1 MSVITFVLP
10 IALAGTPSVLVSIGL
25 QEHVFLAFQGTN
37 TLSMGIHA
45 IVSFR
50 LATAFRGLFDTLLGQ
65 EGLPHVHQRLIR
77 RKRSQIVSLWQ
88 TAGKQAILFI
98 VVNTP
103 FCVVPGLWSKVGYT
117 VPIVMAAWG
126 SLVIKQAQANRKA
139 EVTDGDSTQNG
150 ETSRW
155 ATTLPT
161 SKEDFTSV
169 QSKPPRPLEKAATI
183 ITIRDAP
190 IKAMTESD
198 DESQDSG
205 DEIGAVGRSD
215 SIRPL
220 SSSLEGTEG
229 DLPAAAKDDT
239 SPSQALV
246 RRLIPNPAV
255 NTGAG
260 AMRRS
265 AISVARDMTKVAP
278 SVLLP
283 LAKRRSSS
291 FMLRHAAAASVYDKE
306 VTPMKVVE
314 LATFLQASSIPRSS
328 EGKTRV
334 RNPADVVVF
343 VSHRWWSKD
352 DPDDSSYPYKHSLL
366 CRALRRLVQ
375 QESLIKAHV
384 VVW

>member
-1 MSVITFVLP
+1 MSTGPMLAISFVLP
-10 IALAGTPSVLVSIGL
+10 IALAGTPSVPVSIGL
-25 QEHVFLAFQGTN
+25 QEYVFLVFQGTN

-45 IVSFR
+45 LLAFR

-88 TAGKQAILFI
+88 TAGKQAILFM

-161 SKEDFTSV
+161 SKEDFASV
-169 QSKPPRPLEKAATI
+169 QSKPPRPLEKAVTV

-190 IKAMTESD
+190 IKVMTESD
-198 DESQDSG
+198 DESQDSPPQ
-205 DEIGAVGRSD
+205 VT
-215 SIRPL
+215 RPL
-220 SSSLEGTEG
+220 SSSPPGTEG
-229 DLPAAAKDDT
+229 DSPAAAKDDT
-239 SPSQALV
+239 SQALGATFLV
-246 RRLIPNPAV
+246 RRLTSSPAV
-255 NTGAG
+255 NKG
-260 AMRRS
+260 
-265 AISVARDMTKVAP
+265 ARDMTKVVP
-278 SVLLP
+278 PFLQR

-306 VTPMKVVE
+306 VAPMKVVE

-375 QESLIKAHV
+375 QESLIEAHV
-384 VVW
+384 VIW